1 MTAAFWSRPSRRI
14 FRLGLAA
21 MLVLGSGSAV
31 AALSEDIDAKQ
42 ALDEIVDQL
51 NALEQ
56 WFTDAEKQTAI
67 IEQQIKIQ
75 DQAIGRLGEER
86 RASEQSLDAIR
97 NSVIALEQEKNRLRQ
112 EIKEQRA
119 AIVAHLQAA
128 SRLSGQDFVKQLLSQ
143 NSNAD
148 ADRLMR
154 YHGYVSAQ
162 RIAEMKHFRTKLSQL
177 TDTERRLDL
186 QLQKQTQQ
194 ARALTDQ
201 TRALKNQ
208 RRERSRAIQALADQR
223 KTKADQQAA
232 LLADSERLRTLIN
245 ELRNQSTA
253 LDGEAFAKAKGTL
266 PRPLAGKVRHKFGDT
281 RTGTNLQWRGIDL
294 ASAIGTTVT
303 AVFRGQVV
311 FSDWLRGFGLITIVD
326 HGDGYMSLY
335 GHADTLLKKPGD
347 WVEGG
352 EALARAGN
360 SGGGYEPGIYFEL
373 RHNGTVENPASWLA
387 Q

>member
-14 FRLGLAA
+14 FRLGLVA
-21 MLVLGSGSAV
+21 MVVLGSGSAV

-56 WFTDAEKQTAI
+56 WFTDAEKQTAT

-86 RASEQSLDAIR
+86 RASEQSLGAIR

-128 SRLSGQDFVKQLLSQ
+128 SRLSAQDFVKQLLSQ

-194 ARALTDQ
+194 TRALTDQ
-201 TRALKNQ
+201 TRALQNQ

-373 RHNGTVENPASWLA
+373 RHNGTVEDPASWLA

>member
-1 MTAAFWSRPSRRI
+1 
-14 FRLGLAA
+14 
-21 MLVLGSGSAV
+21 
-31 AALSEDIDAKQ
+31 
-42 ALDEIVDQL
+42 
-51 NALEQ
+51 
-56 WFTDAEKQTAI
+56 
-67 IEQQIKIQ
+67 
-75 DQAIGRLGEER
+75 
-86 RASEQSLDAIR
+86 
-97 NSVIALEQEKNRLRQ
+97 
-112 EIKEQRA
+112 
-119 AIVAHLQAA
+119 
-128 SRLSGQDFVKQLLSQ
+128 
-143 NSNAD
+143 
-148 ADRLMR
+148 MR

-194 ARALTDQ
+194 TRALTDQ
-201 TRALKNQ
+201 TRALQNQ

>member
-1 MTAAFWSRPSRRI
+1 MTKAFWSRPFSRI

-21 MLVLGSGSAV
+21 VVVLGSSSAV
-31 AALSEDIDAKQ
+31 AALSEDTEAKQ

-56 WFTDAEKQTAI
+56 WFTEAEKQTAN
-67 IEQQIKIQ
+67 IEQQIKTQ
-75 DQAIGRLGEER
+75 DQAIGRLGEQR
-86 RASEQSLDAIR
+86 RASERSLEAIR
-97 NSVIALEQEKNRLRQ
+97 SSVVDLEQEKNTLRH

-119 AIVAHLQAA
+119 AIIAHLQAA
-128 SRLSGQDFVKQLLSQ
+128 SRLSGEDFVKQLLSL

-154 YHGYVSAQ
+154 YHGYFSEQ
-162 RIAEMKHFRTKLSQL
+162 RIADIKRFREKLTQL
-177 TDTERRLDL
+177 TDTERRLGL

-194 ARALTDQ
+194 TQALAEQSRALQD
-201 TRALKNQ
+201 Q
-208 RRERSRAIQALADQR
+208 RRERSKAIQALADQR
-223 KTKADQQAA
+223 ITKADQQAA
-232 LLADSERLRTLIN
+232 LLADSERLRKLIN
-245 ELRNQSTA
+245 ELRTQSPA
-253 LDGEAFAKAKGTL
+253 LDGKAFAEAKGSL
-266 PRPLAGKVRHKFGDT
+266 PRPLAGKVRHKFGET

-335 GHADTLLKKPGD
+335 GHADTLLKNPGD

-373 RHNGTVENPASWLA
+373 RHNGAVENPASWLA
-387 Q
+387 K

>member
-14 FRLGLAA
+14 FRLGLVA
-21 MLVLGSGSAV
+21 MVVLGSGSAV

-56 WFTDAEKQTAI
+56 WFTDAEKQTAT

-75 DQAIGRLGEER
+75 DQAIGRLSEER

-128 SRLSGQDFVKQLLSQ
+128 SRLSAQDFVKQLLSQ

-201 TRALKNQ
+201 TRALQNQ

>member
-1 MTAAFWSRPSRRI
+1 MTVAFWSRPSRRI
-14 FRLGLAA
+14 FRLGLVA
-21 MLVLGSGSAV
+21 MVVLGSGSAV
-31 AALSEDIDAKQ
+31 PALSEDIDAKQ

-56 WFTDAEKQTAI
+56 WFTDAEKQTAT

-194 ARALTDQ
+194 TRALTDQ
-201 TRALKNQ
+201 TRALQNQ

-335 GHADTLLKKPGD
+335 GHADTLLKNPGD